1 MSQGSAQV
9 EEGNIQLE
17 PPAWQRLLSHLIAFI
32 LAMVYLI
39 SGIWKVVDPFAAA
52 VRMTQAQFP
61 QSFSLPVAVVVG
73 TLETFAGVLILVP
86 RFRRWGAWLVGLSLV
101 AFMAYIGYYY
111 DVLRGDE
118 CNCFPW
124 IQRLVGPMFFIT
136 DALMLVGAVL
146 VGWWSR
152 PSRGLRSAALVLGAV
167 AVFAGMSY
175 GVSAARVKGARAP
188 DSIMVEGR
196 RFPLSQGRVFI
207 YVFDPECRH
216 CADAARGLAKHN
228 CGAPKLSAVATRQ
241 PQFAVEF
248 LQTTGLKAGISKDV
262 DTLRQAFQFVDPPFA
277 IAIENGYQK
286 AMLTQFDAEEPAAT
300 LRQLGF
306 IQ

>member
-1 MSQGSAQV
+1 MAQA
-9 EEGNIQLE
+9 EEETAPLE
-17 PPAWQRLLSHLIAFI
+17 LPPWQRVISHLAAFI
-32 LAMVYLI
+32 LALVYLI

-52 VRMTQAQFP
+52 VRMAQAQFP
-61 QSFSLPVAVVVG
+61 EAISLPVAILTG
-73 TLETFAGVLILVP
+73 TCETFAGVLILVP
-86 RFRRWGAWLVGLSLV
+86 RFRRWGAWLVGLSLL
-101 AFMAYIGYYY
+101 AFMVYIGYYY

-136 DALMLVGAVL
+136 DALMIVGTFLA
-146 VGWWSR
+146 GWWSL
-152 PSRGLRSAALVLGAV
+152 PSKGVRNAALIFGAV

-175 GVSAARVKGARAP
+175 GISAARLKGTKAP
-188 DSIMVEGR
+188 NSIQVEGKQ
-196 RFPLSQGRVFI
+196 FQLHQGRVFI

-216 CADAARGLAKHN
+216 CDEAARVMAGHN
-228 CGAPKLSAVATRQ
+228 WGATKLIAMPTRQ

-248 LQTTGLKAGISKDV
+248 VQSTGFRAGISNDV
-262 DTLRQAFQFVDPPFA
+262 EMLRQTFQFVDPPFA
-277 IAIENGYQK
+277 IALENGYQK
-286 AMLTQFDAEEPAAT
+286 AMLTRFDAEEPAAS